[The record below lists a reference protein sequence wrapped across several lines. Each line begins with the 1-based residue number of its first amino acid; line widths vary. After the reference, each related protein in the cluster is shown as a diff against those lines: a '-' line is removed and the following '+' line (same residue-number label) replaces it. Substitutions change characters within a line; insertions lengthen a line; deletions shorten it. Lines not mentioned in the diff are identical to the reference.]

1 MSHEMNLTKIRR
13 VLLRNRG
20 EIGRLAKQL
29 GVTPTTVSQVLRGRA
44 VSKRIMEAAAARA
57 AELEFGAVRTEN

>member
-29 GVTPTTVSQVLRGRA
+29 GVTPTTVSQVLKGRA
-44 VSKRIMEAAAARA
+44 VSKRILEAAAARA
-57 AELEFGAVRTEN
+57 AEIEFGSIRQEQ

>member
-1 MSHEMNLTKIRR
+1 MSHEINLAKIRR

-29 GVTPTTVSQVLRGRA
+29 GVTPTTVSQVLKGRA
-44 VSKRIMEAAAARA
+44 VSQRIVEAAAARA
-57 AELEFGAVRTEN
+57 AELEFGAIRPEN

>member
-1 MSHEMNLTKIRR
+1 MSQEIRLTKIRR

-29 GVTPTTVSQVLRGRA
+29 GVTSTTVSQVLRGRA
-44 VSKRIMEAAAARA
+44 VSKRILEAAAARA
-57 AELEFGAVRTEN
+57 AELEFGAIRQEQ

>member
-1 MSHEMNLTKIRR
+1 MSLTKIRR

-20 EIGRLAKQL
+20 EIRRLAQQL

-44 VSKRIMEAAAARA
+44 VSKRIVEAAAARA
-57 AELEFGAVRTEN
+57 AELEFGAIRQEQ

>member
-20 EIGRLAKQL
+20 EIGRLAKRL
-29 GVTPTTVSQVLRGRA
+29 GVTPTTVSQVLKGRA
-44 VSKRIMEAAAARA
+44 VSQRIVEAAAARA
-57 AELEFGAVRTEN
+57 AELEFGAIRREN